1 MVIKVIRLGT
11 AQPLFITPRSEDYTL
26 FSVLRLMFEC
36 FPVQLVSVR
45 LKQSQASAPLLVLFE
60 DGNGLI
66 AFTLWESLLV
76 QGEKLV
82 SEVKYVLLFILSLC
96 WLFSYK
102 SLFLSVTV
110 SAFFDSN
117 KVGLLPVLFE
127 DGTGGR

>member
-1 MVIKVIRLGT
+1 
-11 AQPLFITPRSEDYTL
+11 
-26 FSVLRLMFEC
+26 MFEC

-45 LKQSQASAPLLVLFE
+45 LKQSQDSAPLLVLFE